1 LQINLKKVSQSKIGT
16 VLFACLHLLFFANF
30 LDNSISLVRFLL
42 FASLVFIIY
51 FPSSRK
57 YISELN
63 FVIALSFLIVFS
75 VSLFFMEHFVPNFK
89 YTIFACFLCF
99 FYFKKL
105 PNILSLRENFKT
117 KAITVSITWISLCV
131 GFLTQKVELLEII
144 PFMLS
149 QFLFVWALTIPFD
162 FADVEQDKKN
172 GTTNFYE
179 KISTNNAMIILLIIL
194 VFQLAVNLF
203 FFENNKIFNVLNFV
217 QTSICCFLGFKQI
230 KKYWFGDIV
239 ELAFLNQWLLW
250 EILK

>member
-1 LQINLKKVSQSKIGT
+1 
-16 VLFACLHLLFFANF
+16 
-30 LDNSISLVRFLL
+30 
-42 FASLVFIIY
+42 
-51 FPSSRK
+51 
-57 YISELN
+57 
-63 FVIALSFLIVFS
+63 
-75 VSLFFMEHFVPNFK
+75 
-89 YTIFACFLCF
+89 
-99 FYFKKL
+99 
-105 PNILSLRENFKT
+105 
-117 KAITVSITWISLCV
+117 
-131 GFLTQKVELLEII
+131 
-144 PFMLS
+144 MLS